1 MLILYSFLGVLD
13 PRVHEQTETS
23 ADLCCYIFT
32 ACLTS
37 VVNFAAIFAVIIQGT
52 HPLRLQPHS
61 IPAFA
66 SRRHVWCRN
75 EEVRSVCKGSRCL
88 IQFLFRSS
96 NICSGKCRTTAAVM
110 TKASSTDDAPPSA
123 PPPRRPR
130 PKPPSAGAVLAQG
143 DRDFRKPPVAVVKC
157 QTLGVAVKLE
167 RDKNCLARETAYA
180 DDR

>member
-1 MLILYSFLGVLD
+1 MNRPKRPQIFVVTFL
-13 PRVHEQTETS
+13 PRVSRQLLFCRHFGRHHPGHAS
-23 ADLCCYIFT
+23 ASLAAAFHSSI
-32 ACLTS
+32 CLT
-37 VVNFAAIFAVIIQGT
+37 
-52 HPLRLQPHS
+52 
-61 IPAFA
+61 A
-66 SRRHVWCRN
+66 SCLN